1 MRPVSPPPGTV
12 SSGPRASR
20 VSRAGRRR
28 TRAERADRSNQEDFV
43 TDPYQPQPGY
53 GPQYGA
59 PGTGPGNPGGY
70 GQSGPYGAG
79 QPGPYGPGG
88 YSQPYGQ
95 PADPYAQ
102 PYAPG
107 PGYPPAP
114 YGMDPEAPYGR
125 NMYGEPFSDKSKLTA
140 GLLQLFVGGLGIGRF
155 YLGYTGIGVAQL
167 LVTLFTCGL
176 GGIWPFIDAILIL
189 TGKVRDPYN
198 RPLQE

>member
-1 MRPVSPPPGTV
+1 M
-12 SSGPRASR
+12 
-20 VSRAGRRR
+20 
-28 TRAERADRSNQEDFV
+28 

-70 GQSGPYGAG
+70 GPSGPYGTG
-79 QPGPYGPGG
+79 GESGPYG

-95 PADPYAQ
+95 PVDPYAQ
-102 PYAPG
+102 PYAPA

-176 GGIWPFIDAILIL
+176 GGIWPFIDAIMIL

>member
-1 MRPVSPPPGTV
+1 M
-12 SSGPRASR
+12 
-20 VSRAGRRR
+20 
-28 TRAERADRSNQEDFV
+28 

-59 PGTGPGNPGGY
+59 PGTGPGA
-70 GQSGPYGAG
+70 PYG
-79 QPGPYGPGG
+79 QPGYGR
-88 YSQPYGQ
+88 PYGQ

-102 PYAPG
+102 PYGQP
-107 PGYPPAP
+107 PGYPPAG

-125 NMYGEPFSDKSKLTA
+125 NMYGEPLSDKSKLTA
-140 GLLQLFVGGLGIGRF
+140 GLLQLFVGGLGVGRF
-155 YLGYTGIGVAQL
+155 YLGYSGIGVAQL

-176 GGIWPFIDAILIL
+176 GGIWPLIDAIMIL